1 MAAVSKQSVERYL
14 ERYIEGYMAACDA
27 RKGGD
32 SRPPPFCKGYPFS
45 VRAYILPNEAM
56 VAIFQYVAP
65 ALKIEVVEAP
75 FESVTAVLQTRQH
88 HAMLAYSPMKGYTD
102 EDARKDAAIDLAK
115 DQRLFEYRNGLES
128 AFTSIVETEAL
139 VTDIAKTNPWL
150 ERQLL
155 SVADKLGKTAE
166 PMEKLKGEFKRMEGD
181 ERYQDNELQ
190 LVDLQKYRLSPDAPL
205 AALTEPVVEKYLK
218 SYIDS
223 YRSTIKPDYPEAARP
238 AFYKGHPFHVRAFIL
253 PNEAVAVTF
262 KYAVPAF
269 KLEVSRASPDL
280 VSDLLKGKEHSN
292 FLGLPP
298 LKSMRREDAAYD
310 AKLAVKR
317 DMRNALLRALL
328 GSARSGIGEE
338 EKNILDIAKTNPWLE
353 KQLAQAAARL
363 SAVKQLLVT
372 LNDELEKAESGKR
385 LGDHEQQLDLLTRY
399 RSPLDSEQPAEEVV
413 VMESGGPAWNAPGA
427 QVRPAQPVYS
437 EQAPAYVESAP
448 VQRAEY
454 APRQAQ
460 PQPVRYELAA
470 EERQTLDMIKAT
482 LYNIDVKMDDFERRL
497 NYMDKYVEAVQK
509 QQVEKFNAQNEIMR
523 YEARSAK
530 YAGIGI
536 ASTSLVLLMLFILDW
551 WLKVFDPIRNLLF
564 GG

>member
-1 MAAVSKQSVERYL
+1 MAAVSGQSVERYL
-14 ERYIEGYMAACDA
+14 EKYVESYMAACEA
-27 RKGGD
+27 KKGPV
-32 SRPPPFCKGYPFS
+32 SRPPPFCKGYPFH
-45 VRAYILPNEAM
+45 VRAYILPNEAV
-56 VAIFQYVAP
+56 VATFQYNAP
-65 ALKIEVVEAP
+65 SARIEVMEAP

-88 HAMLAYSPMKGYTD
+88 HAMVACSPMKGYTD
-102 EDARKDAAIDLAK
+102 EDARRDAAQDLAR
-115 DQRLFEYRNGLES
+115 DQRLFDYRNGLES

-155 SVADKLGKTAE
+155 GVADKLGKTAE
-166 PMEKLKGEFKRMEGD
+166 PMEKLKEEFKRMEG
-181 ERYQDNELQ
+181 EGRYQDDELR
-190 LVDLQKYRLSPDAPL
+190 LVDLQKYRQSPDVPL
-205 AALTEPVVEKYLK
+205 AALTEPVVEKYIK
-218 SYIDS
+218 AYIEA

-253 PNEAVAVTF
+253 PNESVAVTF
-262 KYAVPAF
+262 KYAVPSF

-292 FLGLPP
+292 FLVLPP

-310 AKLAVKR
+310 AKLAVKS
-317 DMRNALLRALL
+317 DMHNALLRALL
-328 GSARSGIGEE
+328 ASARSGIGEE

-363 SAVKQLLVT
+363 SGVKQLLVT

-385 LGDHEQQLDLLTRY
+385 AGDHEQLLDQLTRH
-399 RSPLDSEQPAEEVV
+399 RSPLDSGQPEEEVV
-413 VMESGGPAWNAPGA
+413 TMDSGQPAWTQPGA
-427 QVRPAQPVYS
+427 QVRPAQPVYAEQS
-437 EQAPAYVESAP
+437 ASYVEQATI
-448 VQRAEY
+448 QKAEY
-454 APRQAQ
+454 APRQAA
-460 PQPVRYELAA
+460 PQAVRYELAA
-470 EERQTLDMIKAT
+470 EEKQALDMIKAT

-509 QQVEKFNAQNEIMR
+509 QQAEKFNAQNEIVR

-536 ASTSLVLLMLFILDW
+536 ASTSLVLMMLFILDW
-551 WLKVFDPIRNLLF
+551 WLHIFDPIRSLL
-564 GG
+564 GL

>member
-14 ERYIEGYMAACDA
+14 EKYIESYMAACEA

-32 SRPPPFCKGYPFS
+32 TRPPPFCKGYPFH
-45 VRAYILPNEAM
+45 VRAYLLPNEAV
-56 VAIFQYVAP
+56 VAIFQYAAP
-65 ALKIEVVEAP
+65 ALKIDVVEAP

-88 HAMLAYSPMKGYTD
+88 HAMLACSPMKGYTD
-102 EDARKDAAIDLAK
+102 EDARKDAAIDLAR
-115 DQRLFEYRNGLES
+115 DQRLFEYRHGLDS

-155 SVADKLGKTAE
+155 GVADKLGKTAE
-166 PMEKLKGEFKRMEGD
+166 PMEKLKEEFKRMEGE
-181 ERYQDNELQ
+181 ERYQDDELR

-205 AALTEPVVEKYLK
+205 AALTEQVVEKYLK
-218 SYIDS
+218 AYIES
-223 YRSTIKPDYPEAARP
+223 YRSTIKPDYPDAARP

-253 PNEAVAVTF
+253 PNESVAVTF

-280 VSDLLKGKEHSN
+280 VSDLLKGKEHGN

-363 SAVKQLLVT
+363 AGVKQLLVT

-385 LGDHEQQLDLLTRY
+385 SGDHEQLLDQLTRH
-399 RSPLDSEQPAEEVV
+399 RNPLEAATSEPEEVA
-413 VMESGGPAWNAPGA
+413 MESAGPAWNQPGA
-427 QVRPAQPVYS
+427 QVRPAQPVYA
-437 EQAPAYVESAP
+437 EQAPAYFEAP
-448 VQRAEY
+448 AVQKAEY
-454 APRQAQ
+454 APRQAA
-460 PQPVRYELAA
+460 PSAVRYELAA
-470 EERQTLDMIKAT
+470 EEKQALDMIKAT

-509 QQVEKFNAQNEIMR
+509 QQSEKFNAQNEIVR

-536 ASTSLVLLMLFILDW
+536 ATSSLVLVMLFILDW
-551 WLKVFDPIRNLLF
+551 WLKIFDPIRRLL
-564 GG
+564 GL

>member
-1 MAAVSKQSVERYL
+1 MAAVSKQSVELYL
-14 ERYIEGYMAACDA
+14 EKYIESYMAACDA
-27 RKGGD
+27 KKGGD
-32 SRPPPFCKGYPFS
+32 SRPPPFCKGYPFH
-45 VRAYILPNEAM
+45 VRAYILPNEAV
-56 VAIFQYVAP
+56 VAIFQYAAP
-65 ALKIEVVEAP
+65 ALKIEVTGAP
-75 FESVTAVLQTRQH
+75 FESVSAVLQTRQH
-88 HAMLAYSPMKGYTD
+88 HAMLGYSPMKGYSAD
-102 EDARKDAAIDLAK
+102 DARKDAVIDLAK
-115 DQRLFEYRNGLES
+115 DQRLSNYRSGLES

-155 SVADKLGKTAE
+155 GVADKLGKTAE
-166 PMEKLKGEFKRMEGD
+166 PMEKLKEEFKRMEGE

-190 LVDLQKYRLSPDAPL
+190 LVDLQKYRKSPDAPL
-205 AALTEPVVEKYLK
+205 AALTEPVVETYLK
-218 SYIDS
+218 AYIGA
-223 YRSTIKPDYPEAARP
+223 YRTTIKPDYPEAARP
-238 AFYKGHPFHVRAFIL
+238 AFFKGHPFHVRAFIL

-269 KLEVSRASPDL
+269 KLEVSRASSDL
-280 VSDLLKGKEHSN
+280 VSDLLKGKEHSY

-298 LKSMRREDAAYD
+298 LKGMRREDAAYD

-328 GSARSGIGEE
+328 ASARSGIGEE

-363 SAVKQLLVT
+363 SGVKQLLVT
-372 LNDELEKAESGKR
+372 LNDELEKGESGKR
-385 LGDHEQQLDLLTRY
+385 LGDHEQLLDLLTRH
-399 RSPLDSEQPAEEVV
+399 RSPLESEQTEVEVV
-413 VMESGGPAWNAPGA
+413 AMESGGPAWNAPGA
-427 QVRPAQPVYS
+427 QVKPAQSAYT
-437 EQAPAYVESAP
+437 EEAPAYVESAP

-454 APRQAQ
+454 APRQAT
-460 PQPVRYELAA
+460 PQAVRYELGA

-509 QQVEKFNAQNEIMR
+509 QQVEKFNAQNEILR

-530 YAGIGI
+530 YTGIGI
-536 ASTSLVLLMLFILDW
+536 ATTSLVLLMLFILDW
-551 WLKVFDPIRNLLF
+551 WLKIFDPLRSLL
-564 GG
+564 GL

>member
-1 MAAVSKQSVERYL
+1 MAAVTGKSVEQYL
-14 ERYIEGYMAACDA
+14 EKYIESYMEACNAKKAA
-27 RKGGD
+27 D
-32 SRPPPFCKGYPFS
+32 SRPPPFCKGYPFH

-56 VAIFQYVAP
+56 VATFQYAAP
-65 ALKIEVVEAP
+65 AARIEVTEAP

-88 HAMLAYSPMKGYTD
+88 HAMVACSPQKGYSAN
-102 EDARKDAAIDLAK
+102 DAVKDAAIDLAR
-115 DQRLFEYRNGLES
+115 DQRLFEYRNGLEN

-155 SVADKLGKTAE
+155 GVADKLGKTAE
-166 PMEKLKGEFKRMEGD
+166 PMEKLKEEFKRMEGE
-181 ERYQDNELQ
+181 ERYQDDELR
-190 LVDLQKYRLSPDAPL
+190 LVDLQKYRKSPDAPM

-218 SYIDS
+218 SYIEA

-238 AFYKGHPFHVRAFIL
+238 AFFKGHPFHVRAFIL
-253 PNEAVAVTF
+253 PNESVAVTF

-298 LKSMRREDAAYD
+298 LKSLRREDAAYD

-363 SAVKQLLVT
+363 SGVKSLLAA

-385 LGDHEQQLDLLTRY
+385 SGDHEQLLDQLTRH
-399 RSPLDSEQPAEEVV
+399 RSPLESETAEPEVV
-413 VMESGGPAWNAPGA
+413 SMESGSPAWAQPGA
-427 QVRPAQPVYS
+427 QVRPAQPVYA
-437 EQAPAYVESAP
+437 EQAAGYVEQAP

-460 PQPVRYELAA
+460 TQAVRYELGA
-470 EERQTLDMIKAT
+470 EEKQTLDMIKAT

-509 QQVEKFNAQNEIMR
+509 QQAEKFNAQNEIMR

-536 ASTSLVLLMLFILDW
+536 ASTSLVVLMLFILDW
-551 WLKVFDPIRNLLF
+551 WLHIFDPIRGLL
-564 GG
+564 GL